1 MLGRKVVDPVCG
13 MRIRKREAVATLE
26 HEGETYYF
34 CSEMCKEEFIKDPM
48 KYMGSEHQTKNTG
61 RGCGCCH

>member
-13 MRIRKREAVATLE
+13 MRIKKREAAATLE

-34 CSEMCKEEFIKDPM
+34 CSESCKEEFIKDPM
-48 KYMGSEHQTKNTG
+48 KYMNPEHKTAKTG